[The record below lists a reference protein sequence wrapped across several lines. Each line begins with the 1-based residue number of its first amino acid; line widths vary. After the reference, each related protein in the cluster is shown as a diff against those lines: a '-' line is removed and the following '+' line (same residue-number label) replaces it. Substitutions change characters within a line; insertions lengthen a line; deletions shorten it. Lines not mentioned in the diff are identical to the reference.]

1 LVCPLTL
8 PMVCPTIILQSCS
21 TCCSTC
27 CFCLETPFSLICTL
41 FCCLNMEIGS
51 CCFALTGKFWSYEI
65 GGPVGMCTERL
76 GICCMQAG
84 W

>member
-1 LVCPLTL
+1 LICPLPL
-8 PMVCPTIILQSCS
+8 ILQACPGFCS
-21 TCCSTC
+21 ICCL
-27 CFCLETPFSLICTL
+27 FFEAPLSLICTL

-51 CCFALTGKFWSYEI
+51 CCFALTGKFWSCEI
-65 GGPVGMCTERL
+65 GGLVGMCTERL